1 MKIEGGGSSSGE
13 NISQDEI
20 NKRIFEKYKAKT
32 QGILSGGAEAL
43 ETEEGKKINDIV
55 KILPAAISDF
65 YGGGNP
71 SEEYI
76 KAFNAH
82 NPGYDLGMILK
93 AMTKAGEAIPTLPK
107 DKEEIQKMAMS
118 ILRGIK
124 SRESGER
131 LELENMAKEKEQ
143 AEKESDWKT
152 REAEQKLTPKELE
165 TQRILD
171 KQEERRRVWEKLK
184 ARQKHEQW
192 IEEQK
197 KSGEVSQ
204 ENKTEVLPRKTPQ
217 ESLKNNNDS
226 EERSTEDDIILN
238 SEIDKLSP
246 DIVDRM
252 LSIVSHGG
260 LSDEQKAEVFDK
272 IREGKIN
279 DILNRWPL
287 INNYN

>member
-1 MKIEGGGSSSGE
+1 MKIEGGGSSPGD

-20 NKRIFEKYKAKT
+20 NKKIFEKYKAKT
-32 QGILSGGAEAL
+32 QGILSGGAETL

-82 NPGYDLGMILK
+82 NPGYDLGMILR
-93 AMTKAGEAIPTLPK
+93 AMTKSGEFIPSLPK
-107 DKEEIQKMAMS
+107 DKEEVRKIAES
-118 ILRGIK
+118 ILTGIK

-131 LELENMAKEKEQ
+131 LELETIAKEKEQ
-143 AEKESDWKT
+143 AEKSATW
-152 REAEQKLTPKELE
+152 RAEEEKRKITPEELE
-165 TQRILD
+165 RQRILD

-184 ARQKHEQW
+184 ARQKHEKW

-197 KSGEVSQ
+197 KSGSVSQ
-204 ENKTEVLPRKTPQ
+204 DNNTNK
-217 ESLKNNNDS
+217 S
-226 EERSTEDDIILN
+226 ERSTKDDIILN

-260 LSDEQKAEVFDK
+260 LSDEQKAEVFDQ
-272 IREGKIN
+272 IREGKID